1 MPKPIYNFDPNLIPE
16 LRNRVLNTLGFVIR
30 SKKDCEILSKRMN
43 DLGIGYISESTLYRF
58 FINYNNQHSFYK
70 HTLDALAAFCGENN
84 LNNFEIW
91 FKKKIDINLSFGLT
105 DHAEKPIKSLVH
117 FCLDNNNSLKP
128 LYNFVEQIEEND
140 FPDYYNL
147 GIEFY
152 KALHSNTKSNLSF
165 FQNFSHLP
173 FVRQYF
179 FERSV
184 DIDFT
189 IKDYE
194 MGLNYYLNNISPENS
209 IKELN
214 DFIFGRCI
222 LFRHHVKNNQIEKI
236 KLIGNQLYK
245 KFRLSDDQLEKLHI
259 YPRLRYL
266 SYKLFFLKFHA
277 DDVNFRD
284 HVHYLIN
291 YCTLNIDKW
300 DNLEQRIVFSCIAEI
315 FIIVNIPNS
324 YANSLKTVFWKLIQ
338 IYTLNKS
345 NASLKELFKYTQVSN
360 LKFIQYY

>member
-16 LRNRVLNTLGFVIR
+16 LWNRVLNALGFVIR

-43 DLGIGYISESTLYRF
+43 DMGLGYISESTLYRF
-58 FINYNNQHSFYK
+58 FINYNNKHSFYK
-70 HTLDALAAFCGENN
+70 HTLDALAAFCGEKD
-84 LNNFEIW
+84 LHHFEIW
-91 FKKKIDINLSFGLT
+91 FLKKKDIDVSFGLI

-117 FCLDNNNSLKP
+117 FCLDGNSLKP
-128 LYNFVEQIEEND
+128 LYNFVEQIEEVD
-140 FPDYYNL
+140 FPHYYNL

-152 KALHSNTKSNLSF
+152 KALHSNTRSNLTF
-165 FQNFSHLP
+165 FKNFSQLP

-179 FERSV
+179 FEHSV

-194 MGLNYYLNNISPENS
+194 LGLSYYLNNISPENS
-209 IKELN
+209 TKELN

-222 LFRHHVKNNQIEKI
+222 LFRHHVKNDQVEKI
-236 KLIGNQLYK
+236 KWVGNQLYK
-245 KFRLSDDQLEKLHI
+245 KYSLTDKQIEKLHI

-266 SYKLFFLKFHA
+266 SYKLFFLKFQDDAIKFQFHA
-277 DDVNFRD
+277 Q
-284 HVHYLIN
+284 YLIN

-300 DNLEQRIVFSCIAEI
+300 DNLEQRIAFSCIAET

-324 YANSLKTVFWKLIQ
+324 YVNSLKTVFWKLIQ
-338 IYTLNKS
+338 VYTLNKS